1 MDLTTDY
8 FTLFGLPVDYRLD
21 RQKLSERYRLLQQQ
35 YHPDR
40 FASASEQER
49 RISLQMASRVNEGNR
64 VLRDPIERARYLL
77 EQAGVD
83 LGTDGETLRDGAFL
97 MEQMELREE
106 LESVQQGGDAVA
118 GLEQFVAQMEE
129 QIAEQG
135 EQFSACW
142 QEDGEGAKQITQ
154 RMQFFH
160 RLAHQAESMIDDLI

>member
-8 FTLFGLPVDYRLD
+8 FTLFELPVDYRVD

-40 FASASEQER
+40 FASAPEQER

-77 EQAGVD
+77 EQSGVD
-83 LGTDGETLRDGAFL
+83 LGAGRETLRDGAFL

-106 LESVQQGGDAVA
+106 LESVQQEADAVA
-118 GLEQFVAQMEE
+118 GLEQFVEQMEGR
-129 QIAEQG
+129 IGEQG
-135 EQFSACW
+135 DLFAACW
-142 QEDGEGAKQITQ
+142 QEDGVAAKHITQ